1 MEKLTRPE
9 LYCPFPSAINT
20 AAEAAQ
26 RHTIEWA
33 RRFNLIGAEHRR
45 FAAIE
50 CGWLAARAYPNAG
63 REALLLITDWLSWL
77 FVKDDLCDEA
87 GLGASPQQLTR
98 LHARWL
104 EILRGAEPASDEQPL
119 TAALADLRQ
128 RLQRLASDEWLAHF
142 IGSVTD
148 FFAGLVWEAT
158 NRATERGVTVGDY
171 LTMRQF
177 TGSLYTLFDLIEVS
191 EGIELTPSLRSHHQ
205 VRRLTRLANNMVCWA
220 NDLLSFEKELAQ
232 GDPHNLVL
240 ALRSER
246 RLTLP
251 AAVRHVA
258 QMHDDAARAFL
269 DTAACLPWL
278 DARQD
283 VALRRYV
290 KALGAAVRGHLEWAE
305 SCQRYRQAA
314 LAQAA

>member
-1 MEKLTRPE
+1 MEKLTRPK
-9 LYCPFPSAINT
+9 LYCPFP
-20 AAEAAQ
+20 AATNAAADAAQ

-33 RRFNLIGAEHRR
+33 RRFNLISADCRR

-63 REALLLITDWLSWL
+63 RAALLLITDWLSWL

-87 GLGASPQQLTR
+87 RLGANPQQLAE

-104 EILRGAEPASDEQPL
+104 EILRGAEPTTDEQPL
-119 TAALADLRQ
+119 AHALADLRQ

-142 IGSVTD
+142 SGSVAD
-148 FFAGLVWEAT
+148 FFAGLVWEAA
-158 NRATERGVTVGDY
+158 NRAAQRGVTVGEY

-177 TGSLYTLFDLIEVS
+177 TGSLYTLFDLVEVS
-191 EGIELTPSLRSHHQ
+191 EGVDLTPSARRHPQ
-205 VRRLTRLANNMVCWA
+205 VRRLTRLANNMVGWA
-220 NDLLSFEKELAQ
+220 NDLLSFEKELAH

-240 ALRSER
+240 ALRRER
-246 RLTLP
+246 RLKLP
-251 AAVRHVA
+251 AAAEHVA
-258 QMHDDAARAFL
+258 RMHDEAARAFL
-269 DTAACLPWL
+269 EASTRLPWL
-278 DARQD
+278 DAQQD

-305 SCQRYRQAA
+305 SCHRYRQAA
-314 LAQAA
+314 VAQAA